1 LWYEKDNS
9 NIGLRNNEQVFAAKI
24 VADPKADG
32 GFNWR
37 AVGSG
42 TAGQVNTLDTTGSN
56 GFGNCAASPTAED
69 ACSLNKNPLADAEDP
84 RVAAGTLTPGSTTVP
99 WVAFSEDVGGHH
111 AIFVSRLVN
120 GDHFEL
126 FNGGNPV
133 SGPEDA
139 GTPDITFFGNTP
151 YVSWVG
157 GSGTDKLGYVGHFD
171 SYGNFVTD
179 TPGGIRLNPYKG
191 GPAPLIDARVALSS
205 NCTADPF
212 TADGTNCAPAAVNAA
227 FDTFTTAGSPQ
238 RLFSQALT
246 GGPNCVLFYKCQLI
260 VRIHHHK
267 ATIYTKFRKYGRFGI
282 IVDKVGKHGNKRV
295 GRVPLGTHPRSTLRL
310 SWDLK
315 VNGHRL
321 RPGHYQ
327 VTGRALN
334 TKGKVQ
340 GLTRPVR
347 ITVR

>member
-1 LWYEKDNS
+1 
-9 NIGLRNNEQVFAAKI
+9 
-24 VADPKADG
+24 
-32 GFNWR
+32 
-37 AVGSG
+37 
-42 TAGQVNTLDTTGSN
+42 
-56 GFGNCAASPTAED
+56 
-69 ACSLNKNPLADAEDP
+69 
-84 RVAAGTLTPGSTTVP
+84 VP

-111 AIFVSRLVN
+111 AIFVSHLVN

-157 GSGTDKLGYVGHFD
+157 GSGAGKLGYVGHFD
-171 SYGNFVTD
+171 AYGKFVLD
-179 TPGGIRLNPYKG
+179 TPGGIRLNPFKG

-212 TADGTNCAPAAVNAA
+212 TADGSNCAPAAVNAA

-260 VRIHHHK
+260 VTIHHHK
-267 ATIYTKFRKYGRFGI
+267 ATIYTKFRKAGRFGI
-282 IVDKVGKHGNKRV
+282 IVDRIGKHGTKRV

-310 SWDLK
+310 AWDLK

-321 RPGHYQ
+321 QPGHYQ
-327 VTGRALN
+327 ITGRSLDK
-334 TKGKVQ
+334 KGNVL
-340 GLTRPVR
+340 GLTKPRR